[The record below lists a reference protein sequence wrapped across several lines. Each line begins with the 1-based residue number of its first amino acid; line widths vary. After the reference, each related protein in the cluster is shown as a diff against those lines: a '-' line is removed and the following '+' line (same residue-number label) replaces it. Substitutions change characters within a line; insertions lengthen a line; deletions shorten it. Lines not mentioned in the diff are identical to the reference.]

1 MKTKQ
6 KKQFTVLS
14 DEDLKLV
21 TGGGYVNLIN
31 PDNIKL
37 NSLSSST
44 PTDPSLTP
52 GATQQAAEPCP
63 ANQISFTNMFG
74 EQICSPA

>member
-6 KKQFTVLS
+6 KKQFTELS
-14 DEDLKLV
+14 DEDLKMV

-31 PDNIKL
+31 PDNIKI
-37 NSLSSST
+37 NSLSSSA
-44 PTDPSLTP
+44 PIDPSSTAP
-52 GATQQAAEPCP
+52 QQAAEPCP

-74 EQICSPA
+74 EQICIPA